1 MDQRQTDHVAVT
13 EGNEEMSVGPMLVDK
28 LEVCLYLIN
37 KIAIWVQHWRHCKAQ
52 ICRTFHY

>member
-28 LEVCLYLIN
+28 LEVCL
-37 KIAIWVQHWRHCKAQ
+37 
-52 ICRTFHY
+52 